1 MTDHR
6 ANTRQLAAQARTIA
20 RRAEQW
26 MLNDA
31 FGFWAQRAPD
41 PNGGFYEKLDLQGHG
56 IDGLNSR
63 VRLQA
68 RMVFTF
74 ALTADL
80 GWDRERSKALALRG
94 IETLTK
100 ECRRGDGLYG
110 KIVRTG
116 EGLVDDAAETYDSAF
131 ALLAF
136 STAFKVFALPA
147 AEQAAKDLSAA
158 IERELKHSD
167 GGYRERLPAP
177 PVREQNPH
185 MHLAEASLAWFEA
198 SGDQASLDRVQD
210 IVTFLQGQFADEAS
224 GQLLEYSGGLS
235 ADNRIEVGHLFEW
248 VWILGR
254 LKQLTGE
261 APEVFAASLHDCA
274 IRLIDGLDYLPL
286 SQKCDGSVREARQ
299 RTWGATEK
307 LKAHITMWRMQPSD
321 ELAALVVET
330 AQAMFADHVD
340 GALPGAWID
349 EIAPDKTSLI
359 TDITPATGYHIFLA
373 CKELIDFAAEL
384 EPELELTSA

>member
-1 MTDHR
+1 
-6 ANTRQLAAQARTIA
+6 
-20 RRAEQW
+20 

-31 FGFWAQRAPD
+31 FPFWAQRAPN
-41 PNGGFYEKLDLQGHG
+41 PKGGFYEKLDLQGQG
-56 IDGLNSR
+56 IDGLDSR

-74 ALTADL
+74 ALAADL
-80 GWDRERSKALALRG
+80 GWDRERSKVLVRRG
-94 IETLTK
+94 IETLVK
-100 ECRRGDGLYG
+100 DCRRSDGLYG
-110 KIVRTG
+110 RIVRTG

-136 STAFKVFALPA
+136 STAFKVLELPT

-158 IERELKHSD
+158 IERELKHLD

-177 PVREQNPH
+177 PLREQNPH
-185 MHLAEASLAWFEA
+185 MHLTEASLAWFEA
-198 SGDQASLDRVQD
+198 SGDQAALDRVQD
-210 IVTFLQGQFADEAS
+210 IVTFLQAQFADETS
-224 GQLLEYSGGLS
+224 GQLLEYSGGRS

-254 LKQLTGE
+254 LKQLTGT
-261 APEVFAASLHDCA
+261 APEEFAAALHDGAMC
-274 IRLIDGLDYLPL
+274 LIDGLGYLPL
-286 SQKCDGSVREARQ
+286 SQNCDGSVREARQ

-307 LKAHITMWRMQPSD
+307 LKAHITMWRMRPSE

-359 TDITPATGYHIFLA
+359 NDITPATGYHIFLA

-384 EPELELTSA
+384 EPEPERASA